1 MTVLIKEQAVDLVVY
16 ENDRYRLKGEK
27 EVKESKAILEEKAKG
42 KILKQ
47 IDTLMP
53 MIITLQTAKRPI
65 RISELWDMCDDL
77 KKYSNQ
83 TISAKLN
90 QLANVGI
97 VEKRMEKKIAYFSIA
112 NISKQEIDNMLYKA
126 ISNNQLHG
134 FLD

>member
-1 MTVLIKEQAVDLVVY
+1 
-16 ENDRYRLKGEK
+16 
-27 EVKESKAILEEKAKG
+27 
-42 KILKQ
+42 
-47 IDTLMP
+47 MP